1 MAKSFKDYLTQIIS
15 GNDLSDDQMTQV
27 MTEIMTGKLTAS
39 QIAGFIIAMRIKGEA
54 IEEIASA
61 AKVMRDHSNLVTLNN
76 RNYLVD
82 TCGTGGDSLQTF
94 NVSTVSAL
102 IAAAAGARVAKH
114 GGRSVS
120 SKCGSADVLE
130 KIGVNVNLTHEEIS
144 KLVDKIG
151 IGFMF
156 APNYH
161 PAMKY
166 VAPVRKELGVR
177 TFFNLLG
184 PLTNPANAPSQIV
197 GVYDSSLC
205 SIFAQVL
212 NILGSNH
219 VMSVSGKDG
228 MDEISITG
236 STFIAELKNKEI
248 KEYTINPEDF
258 NIPKGNI
265 EDIKVENV
273 EQSEQM
279 IMSVLDGKH
288 STARNIA
295 VLNAGAAIYT
305 SGLAKDISSGVKK
318 AVEVIDNGSAMN
330 KLNELIKN
338 SKEYD

>member
-1 MAKSFKDYLTQIIS
+1 MAKSFKDYLNQIIS
-15 GNDLSDDQMTQV
+15 GNDLSDNQMTDV
-27 MTEIMTGKLTAS
+27 MTEIMTGKLSSS
-39 QIAGFIIAMRIKGEA
+39 QIAGFMISMRIKGET

-61 AKVMRDHSNLVTLNN
+61 AKVMRDHSNSVTLNN
-76 RNYLVD
+76 RKHLID

-130 KIGVNVNLTHEEIS
+130 KIGVNVNLTHNQMTD
-144 KLVDKIG
+144 LVDKIG

-177 TFFNLLG
+177 TFFNILG

-197 GVYDSSLC
+197 GVYDQSLC
-205 SIFAQVL
+205 SIFVQVL

-219 VMSVSGKDG
+219 VMSVSGRDG

-236 STFIAELKNKEI
+236 PTFVAELKDKHI

-258 NIPKGNI
+258 NISRGNI
-265 EDIKVENV
+265 EDIKVDSA

-279 IMSVLDGKH
+279 IMTILDGKH

-295 VLNAGAAIYT
+295 ILNAGAAIYI
-305 SGLAKDISSGVKK
+305 SGLTNDIGSGVNK
-318 AVEVIDNGSAMN
+318 AIEVIDNGNAMN
-330 KLNELIKN
+330 KLNELIKY
-338 SKEYD
+338 SKDYD

>member
-1 MAKSFKDYLTQIIS
+1 MDKSFKYYLTQIIS
-15 GNDLSDDQMTQV
+15 GNDLSDKQMTEV
-27 MTEIMTGKLTAS
+27 MTEIMTGKLSAS
-39 QIAGFIIAMRIKGEA
+39 QIAGFMIGMRIKGEA
-54 IEEIASA
+54 IEEIACA
-61 AKVMRDHSNLVTLNN
+61 AKVMRNHSNLVTLNN
-76 RNYLVD
+76 RNHLID

-130 KIGVNVNLTHEEIS
+130 RIGVNVNLTHEQIT

-166 VAPVRKELGVR
+166 VAPVRRELGVR

-205 SIFAQVL
+205 SIFVQVL

-219 VMSVSGKDG
+219 VMAVSGEDG

-236 STFIAELKNKEI
+236 PTFIAELKNKQI

-258 NIPKGNI
+258 NISRGDI
-265 EDIKVENV
+265 EDIKVESV
-273 EQSEQM
+273 EQSHKI
-279 IMSVLDGKH
+279 IMTILEGKH
-288 STARNIA
+288 STARDIA
-295 VLNAGAAIYT
+295 VLNAGAAIYI
-305 SGLAKDISSGVKK
+305 SGLTENIGLGVSK
-318 AVEVIDNGSAMN
+318 AIEVIDNGSAMN

>member
-1 MAKSFKDYLTQIIS
+1 MDKSFKYYLTQIIS
-15 GNDLSDDQMTQV
+15 GNDLSDKQMTEV
-27 MTEIMTGKLTAS
+27 MTEIMTGKLSAS
-39 QIAGFIIAMRIKGEA
+39 QIAGFMIGMRIKGEA
-54 IEEIASA
+54 IEEIACA
-61 AKVMRDHSNLVTLNN
+61 AKVMRNHSNLVTLNN
-76 RNYLVD
+76 RNHLID

-130 KIGVNVNLTHEEIS
+130 RIGVNVNLTHEQIT

-166 VAPVRKELGVR
+166 VAPVRRELGVR

-205 SIFAQVL
+205 SIFVQVL

-219 VMSVSGKDG
+219 VMAVSGEDG

-236 STFIAELKNKEI
+236 PTFIAELKNKQI

-258 NIPKGNI
+258 NISRGDI
-265 EDIKVENV
+265 EDIKVESV
-273 EQSEQM
+273 EQSQQI
-279 IMSVLDGKH
+279 IMTILEGKH
-288 STARNIA
+288 STARDIA
-295 VLNAGAAIYT
+295 VLNAGAAIYI
-305 SGLAKDISSGVKK
+305 SGLTENIGLGVSK
-318 AVEVIDNGSAMN
+318 AIEVIDNGSAMN